1 MGGTACQVE
10 AQSVQ
15 FPLCSKIDDSILGF
29 SANSFHFPPRPV
41 KTKDVYSSGR
51 KRLFRFQFLLLSF
64 FILKNFRPEQ
74 NLRNGREEEM
84 RFSQP
89 AMG

>member
-29 SANSFHFPPRPV
+29 SANSFHFPPPGRLKQ
-41 KTKDVYSSGR
+41 KTCILLGERGYSVS
-51 KRLFRFQFLLLSF
+51 
-64 FILKNFRPEQ
+64 NFYC
-74 NLRNGREEEM
+74 
-84 RFSQP
+84 
-89 AMG
+89 